1 MEYIFIG
8 KAMEKEEKQKKDDIL
23 NINTSLPNLFVDD
36 IRISMRNDNIATVNF
51 FSDTPEGK
59 FEQTR
64 VITKKER
71 LKVFIDALCKQT
83 GYYPTPPV
91 EEKAEEKKKKK

>member
-1 MEYIFIG
+1 MV
-8 KAMEKEEKQKKDDIL
+8 KEEKQKKDDIFH
-23 NINTSLPNLFVDD
+23 INTSLPNLFVDD
-36 IRISMRNDNIATVNF
+36 IRVSTRNDNIATMNF

-71 LKVFIDALCKQT
+71 LKVFIDALCKHT
-83 GYYPTPPV
+83 DYYPAQPV
-91 EEKAEEKKKKK
+91 QEKEEEKKKKK